1 MAEKRKFCYR
11 LTTAMQELRRL
22 LAEIEATPN
31 IPTPEFLP
39 ANYRRRGLY
48 AAVGVMAIAVRKE
61 LNVLESVDPP
71 SGNGALI
78 EACTDQPLKQ
88 ANIALALA
96 DSFLAQVKKK
106 PEKKDFCVAVTGLFC
121 VRRVIN
127 VKAVDEEEAET
138 IAIKQ
143 ATDDGDRGWQLN
155 GIFNDGKPHSQLE
168 AAEIEEGEDSL

>member
-1 MAEKRKFCYR
+1 MA
-11 LTTAMQELRRL
+11 
-22 LAEIEATPN
+22 
-31 IPTPEFLP
+31 
-39 ANYRRRGLY
+39 
-48 AAVGVMAIAVRKE
+48 
-61 LNVLESVDPP
+61 
-71 SGNGALI
+71 
-78 EACTDQPLKQ
+78 
-88 ANIALALA
+88 
-96 DSFLAQVKKK
+96 KK
-106 PEKKDFCVAVTGLFC
+106 PKPEMKDFCVAVTGLSS